1 MTSSEIRNS
10 FLKFFE
16 ERAHTIV
23 PSAPVVPYDDPTL
36 LFANAGM
43 NQFKDVFLGTG
54 KRSYTRATDTQ
65 KCIRVSG
72 KHNDLEEVGRDTYHH
87 TFFEMLGNWS
97 FGDPSEPDGIGR
109 AGYYKKEAIEWAW
122 ELLTKVWGLP
132 KNRLWATVYKDDQEA
147 EQLWKSVTDI
157 DPNHILRFGEKDNFW
172 EMGETG
178 PCGPCSEIHI
188 DRTPDG
194 TATAS
199 MVNAGIADVM
209 EIWNLVFIQ
218 YNRDEAGKLTP
229 LPAKHVDTGMGF
241 ERVCA
246 VMQNKNSN
254 YDTDVFTP
262 IINKIAELTKQPYNG
277 SLQSAIGNRQSE
289 IDISMRVIADHV
301 RTLTF
306 AIGDG
311 ATPSNEGRGY
321 VLRRI
326 LRRAA
331 RFGRNLG
338 MHEPFIYQ
346 LVPTLVET
354 MSYIFP
360 EIKTNQD
367 HIQRLIKGEEEGFN
381 ATLDIGLRV
390 FKDIAFDTL
399 YDTLRTECYS
409 TSISYDEKSN
419 EREILILAKSEE
431 STKRD
436 TSYLFKTGNIFIGSP
451 TKEYDNKGKYKLQD
465 WNLELSRQFL
475 KTPPKIND
483 RNAFKLYDTYG
494 FPLDLTSLLAAE
506 RGFEVDANGFEKQM
520 EDHRSYSRF
529 NSEFDKVTELTI
541 AHPGVHIPI
550 KLGIDY
556 ITKDIKEDDLRFIGY
571 DALEGTGIVVK
582 SDGAT
587 LVVDSTP
594 FYGEAG
600 GQVGDTGIVEIDNN
614 ILNVIRTLRAGNTN
628 VHVLEKEL
636 ALAKGQSVKL
646 KVDADRRLSIQ
657 RNHSATHLLH
667 KALRQILG
675 THVQQAGSLVAPD
688 YLSFDFSHFTKLTEK
703 ERSDIESLVN
713 EKIKENIP
721 RTPGLNNIPFDDAKK
736 MGALMFFGDKYGERV
751 NVVQFGDFST
761 EFCGGTHVNN
771 TGEIGYFK
779 IRSEESKASG
789 VRRIE
794 AVTHNYARELLI
806 SREKEYLELLTNVSN
821 SINSMQEILKMFPST
836 SPISK
841 MNTSNYDS
849 ELKELQKPLN
859 IPTNIINDEL
869 NPRFHEQES
878 RFQKLEDF
886 KFRISKKEK
895 ELSIELMRVKSI
907 DFSSEID
914 SFIKDAIVF
923 KGIRIIGRRIKTDS
937 VESLKAY
944 GDTLRTKLGS
954 GVGVIG
960 MVNENEVKIICVVT
974 HDLVADRIIH
984 ARYVIDEMKKLFG
997 FKGGGQPHFATAGG
1011 KEVSMLDK
1019 AIEQTVSIV
1028 ESLLKK

>member
-10 FLKFFE
+10 FLKFFK

-97 FGDPSEPDGIGR
+97 FGD
-109 AGYYKKEAIEWAW
+109 YYKKEAIEWAW

-147 EQLWKSVTDI
+147 EQLWKSITDI
-157 DPNHILRFGEKDNFW
+157 DPSHILCFGEKDNFW

-188 DRTPDG
+188 DRTSNG

-218 YNRDEAGKLTP
+218 YNRDETGKITP

-254 YDTDVFTP
+254 YDTDVFLP
-262 IINKIAELTKQPYNG
+262 IIKNISKITKQPYNG
-277 SLQSAIGNRQSE
+277 SLDSSIDNLQLE
-289 IDISMRVIADHV
+289 IDTSMRVIADHV

-367 HIQRLIKGEEEGFN
+367 HIQRVIKGEEESFN
-381 ATLDIGLRV
+381 ATLDNGLKI
-390 FKDIAFDTL
+390 FEEIIAKPETKSSK
-399 YDTLRTECYS
+399 T
-409 TSISYDEKSN
+409 ISGED
-419 EREILILAKSEE
+419 
-431 STKRD
+431 
-436 TSYLFKTGNIFIGSP
+436 
-451 TKEYDNKGKYKLQD
+451 
-465 WNLELSRQFL
+465 
-475 KTPPKIND
+475 
-483 RNAFKLYDTYG
+483 AFKLYDTFG
-494 FPLDLTSLLAAE
+494 FPLDLTELMAVERKLKVNTQEFTQLMEEQKKRSRNSGKSASWVAGPIVLSRTEIINIDDAIAEELKESEFEYNSL
-506 RGFEVDANGFEKQM
+506 EVDTSICSHPLIYENKGSKESQILFGLFLKKTTFYFE
-520 EDHRSYSRF
+520 S
-529 NSEFDKVTELTI
+529 
-541 AHPGVHIPI
+541 
-550 KLGIDY
+550 
-556 ITKDIKEDDLRFIGY
+556 
-571 DALEGTGIVVK
+571 
-582 SDGAT
+582 
-587 LVVDSTP
+587 
-594 FYGEAG
+594 G
-600 GQVGDTGIVEIDNN
+600 GQVNDEGF
-614 ILNVIRTLRAGNTN
+614 
-628 VHVLEKEL
+628 LEFSRDDDKIE
-636 ALAKGQSVKL
+636 L
-646 KVDADRRLSIQ
+646 KVRSLDKRYGKTVHILEPTNINLQHVIDTHISVRTKIDIPRRLSIM

-688 YLSFDFSHFTKLTEK
+688 YFRFDFSHFTKLSEK
-703 ERSDIESLVN
+703 ELTNIEALVN
-713 EKIKENIP
+713 EKIKENLP
-721 RTPGLNNIPFDDAKK
+721 RTPGLNNIPFEDAKK

-779 IRSEESKASG
+779 IRSEGSVASG

-794 AVTHNYARELLI
+794 GVTHNYA
-806 SREKEYLELLTNVSN
+806 LELLKDQEKSYLDRLDGTFECLDEISN
-821 SINSMQEILKMFPST
+821 LR
-836 SPISK
+836 
-841 MNTSNYDS
+841 S
-849 ELKELQKPLN
+849 ELTAISDGKSDF
-859 IPTNIINDEL
+859 I
-869 NPRFHEQES
+869 HESLGGFKQ
-878 RFQKLEDF
+878 RLEDLKHITPLPDHASIELASCF
-886 KFRISKKEK
+886 DQLNHRNQVLEELIMQLADVKKSMEK
-895 ELSIELMRVKSI
+895 ELARFRLKSLSGSMDELISSAVSI
-907 DFSSEID
+907 DNIKLIAAKISAASMDELKSLGD
-914 SFIKDAIVF
+914 S
-923 KGIRIIGRRIKTDS
+923 
-937 VESLKAY
+937 
-944 GDTLRTKLGS
+944 LRTKLGS
-954 GVGVIG
+954 GVGLLASVIDDK
-960 MVNENEVKIICVVT
+960 VQLVCVVT
-974 HDLVADRIIH
+974 DDLVAAKRIE
-984 ARYVIDEMKKLFG
+984 AGKVIGAVAKMV
-997 FKGGGQPHFATAGG
+997 GGGGGGRPHMATAGG
-1011 KEVSMLDK
+1011 KDITKIDE
-1019 AIEQTVSIV
+1019 AISHTKSIV
-1028 ESLLKK
+1028 ESLLK